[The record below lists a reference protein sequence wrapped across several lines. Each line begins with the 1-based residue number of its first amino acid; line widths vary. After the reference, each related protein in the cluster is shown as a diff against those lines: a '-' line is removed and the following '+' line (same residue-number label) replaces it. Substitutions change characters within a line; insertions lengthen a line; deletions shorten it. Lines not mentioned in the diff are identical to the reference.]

1 MKELSKL
8 IYEWLYKGLSLQT
21 VGIAVGLALII
32 IHVIALVKAPAVIDK
47 LKTVPRS
54 QNIGTVFLTI
64 DFIWAWVV
72 ATSMELGDFERL
84 RWLAQ
89 FSVPVIYVA
98 MLFWVNDYLGAR
110 SIGIF
115 LLLAACPVLDA
126 AFLKEPGSR
135 VLLSIICYVWI
146 TLGLFWI
153 GMPYTM
159 RDQIRWATRSPGRY
173 KGLAIAGAGYGVLLV
188 VTAFVFYK
196 GY

>member
-1 MKELSKL
+1 MKELCDTLFKA
-8 IYEWLYKGLSLQT
+8 LYKNGSLST
-21 VGIAVGLALII
+21 AALITGLI
-32 IHVIALVKAPAVIDK
+32 LLIVHVLAFVKAPSAMEK

-64 DFIWAWVV
+64 DFIWGFIV
-72 ATSMELGDFERL
+72 ASSIELGDFERL

-110 SIGIF
+110 AIGIF
-115 LLLAACPVLDA
+115 LLLAVCPVLDA
-126 AFLKEPGSR
+126 AWLKTDSR
-135 VLLSIICYVWI
+135 WVLTAFCYLYL

-159 RDQIRWATRSPGRY
+159 RDQISWASRTAGRF
-173 KGLAIAGAGYGVLLV
+173 KGLALAGAGCGLVLMIL
-188 VTAFVFYK
+188 AFTCWK
-196 GY
+196 GL

>member
-1 MKELSKL
+1 MKDLSDK
-8 IYEWLYKGLSLQT
+8 IFEWLYRGLSLQT
-21 VGIAVGLALII
+21 VGLMVGVALIIVHVLALI
-32 IHVIALVKAPAVIDK
+32 KAPSVMDK
-47 LKTVPRS
+47 LKSVPRS
-54 QNIGTVFLTI
+54 QNIGTIFLTV
-64 DFIWAWVV
+64 DFVWAWVV

-126 AFLKEPGSR
+126 AFLQPPDSR
-135 VLLSIICYVWI
+135 ALLSLICYVWI

-159 RDQIRWATRSPGRY
+159 RDQIGWVTRTAARY
-173 KGLAIAGAGYGVLLV
+173 RAFALAGVGYGIMLV
-188 VTAFVFYK
+188 AVAFAFYK
-196 GY
+196 GH

>member
-1 MKELSKL
+1 MKELCDHIYKL
-8 IYEWLYKGLSLQT
+8 LYEKTSLQT
-21 VGIAVGLALII
+21 AALVVGAVLILT
-32 IHVIALVKAPAVIDK
+32 HVLALVKAGPVMDK

-64 DFIWAWVV
+64 DFVWAWVV

-89 FSVPVIYVA
+89 FSVPLIYIA

-115 LLLAACPVLDA
+115 LLLAVCPVVDA
-126 AFLKEPGSR
+126 AWLKHDARVFLN
-135 VLLSIICYVWI
+135 LACYVWL

-159 RDQIRWATRSPGRY
+159 RNQISWLTRSAARY
-173 KGLAIAGAGYGVLLV
+173 RGFAAAGAGYGVLLV
-188 VTAFVFYK
+188 ILAFVCFK
-196 GY
+196 GM